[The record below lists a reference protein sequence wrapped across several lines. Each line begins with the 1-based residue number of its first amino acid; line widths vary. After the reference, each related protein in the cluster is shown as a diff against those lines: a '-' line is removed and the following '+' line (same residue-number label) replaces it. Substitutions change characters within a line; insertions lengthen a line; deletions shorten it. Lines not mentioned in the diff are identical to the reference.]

1 MDLAMRVVWLAVL
14 LSSLPVLAMQRGS
27 GYGKGSQGGKPRYWG
42 TGPSNMDILIEEVRG
57 SPSSPSESPQAKRKS
72 KKAKVK
78 KEKRRREENSR
89 AVSPGL
95 DSAEKKELQDFRRQ
109 AELEKLRAEIRA
121 SLEGSAPPEKLPQK
135 EAPSTPKPGRSS
147 STKDVL
153 TPKTSRLVGA
163 EARLFQDGGVKQ
175 LVGNS
180 CSSWQQVSEE
190 LATHSL
196 PDIKCLLKQLRPDEN
211 IPRSKA
217 EVA

>member
-1 MDLAMRVVWLAVL
+1 
-14 LSSLPVLAMQRGS
+14 
-27 GYGKGSQGGKPRYWG
+27 
-42 TGPSNMDILIEEVRG
+42 MDILIEEVRG
-57 SPSSPSESPQAKRKS
+57 LASLHRKSKKSKARASSSGSSSSPSESPQAKRKS

-217 EVA
+217 EVLREVTAVLQDRTA